1 MKNDTMNK
9 NRMNK
14 RKLIA
19 LSLFAGLIIVFGVI
33 GFLFREQAVV
43 GNKRIVIEVVNQK
56 EETKAYEMSTDA
68 EFLKQAM
75 EEAQGLTFSG
85 EETVYGMTVYTVNG
99 ETADYNK
106 GNAYWAFFVNG
117 EYCKYGIDTQPIED
131 GDVFQIVYTEQ

>member
-14 RKLIA
+14 RKLVA

-33 GFLFREQAVV
+33 GFLFREQAVA

-56 EETKAYEMSTDA
+56 EET
-68 EFLKQAM
+68 M